1 MISRSSLPTV
11 QRRMLARELR
21 HLRERASLT
30 GDDIKDRLG
39 WSASKISRIENARI
53 SVSKRDIELLLDV
66 YGANNSQRKRLL
78 MLAEQTQTLQAWRI
92 YPTLPE
98 EFLSYLE
105 IESAAALVRQW
116 EVGVIPG
123 IVQTEAYARHLTE
136 SWREMDPMLT
146 AREIEDRVAIRL
158 KRQQRFL
165 PPSSARLWLV
175 LDEAVLRRTVG
186 SPAIMAE
193 QLRRL
198 VELSRLPNVTLQVV
212 PFDRPRGV
220 FEESFTLFNLD
231 QSNPVEQCVVYID
244 RNVTSQFL
252 LDEDQAIRFEN
263 MFERFVSYALDAD
276 GTRQSLLKAV
286 EVFAR

>member
-1 MISRSSLPTV
+1 
-11 QRRMLARELR
+11 MLARELR

-123 IVQTEAYARHLTE
+123 IVLGALNDAPVQHESKKLATVRTILPRTSAPPKWPVSSQTMAGN
-136 SWREMDPMLT
+136 
-146 AREIEDRVAIRL
+146 DR
-158 KRQQRFL
+158 
-165 PPSSARLWLV
+165 
-175 LDEAVLRRTVG
+175 
-186 SPAIMAE
+186 
-193 QLRRL
+193 
-198 VELSRLPNVTLQVV
+198 
-212 PFDRPRGV
+212 
-220 FEESFTLFNLD
+220 
-231 QSNPVEQCVVYID
+231 
-244 RNVTSQFL
+244 
-252 LDEDQAIRFEN
+252 
-263 MFERFVSYALDAD
+263 
-276 GTRQSLLKAV
+276 
-286 EVFAR
+286 

>member
-1 MISRSSLPTV
+1 
-11 QRRMLARELR
+11 MLARELR